1 MGGETE
7 ETEFEWD
14 AGNTEKNW
22 LRHQVSQAECE
33 QVFFNRPFVITE
45 DDLHSHNEAR
55 FYALGR
61 TDAGR
66 LLFVVYTLRE
76 EKVRVISARDMT
88 RRERREYEDATAQE
102 FEADPKV

>member
-55 FYALGR
+55 FYALGQ

-66 LLFVVYTLRE
+66 LL
-76 EKVRVISARDMT
+76 RVIGHPAARGRDPIPAQDLLGLILMDLQDVLLSA
-88 RRERREYEDATAQE
+88 
-102 FEADPKV
+102 